1 MPVFDNLLRLPL
13 LRSVY
18 RSFAWALV
26 IFFVLDCWIAA
37 ELFDRTA
44 TSESAAEYA
53 NGVALALAA
62 LIAFVIALQH
72 KLVSLPRLFWWV
84 VATGLLAM
92 AANEAFDIFERMDRA
107 WGEDDYVDL
116 AFLAVTPVGIYVA
129 CLIDDVPRISLR
141 AMKLGLVFQCISD
154 AIDLGDGDIYTIAL
168 FNRNLMEVL
177 TELSEMIFI
186 ETYLFGLAC
195 LMLHLV
201 VRSLEHM
208 APPRLAPRFRAST
221 FD

>member
-18 RSFAWALV
+18 RSFALALA
-26 IFFVLDCWIAA
+26 IFFALDCWVVA
-37 ELFDRTA
+37 ELFDRTT
-44 TSESAAEYA
+44 TSESFAEYA

-72 KLVSLPRLFWWV
+72 PLVSLQRLFWWV
-84 VATGLLAM
+84 VAIGLLAL

-107 WGEDDYVDL
+107 WAEEDYSDL
-116 AFLAVTPVGIYVA
+116 VFLAITPIGIYVA
-129 CLIDDVPRISLR
+129 CLIDNVPPISLR

-154 AIDLGDGDIYTIAL
+154 AIDLGDGDLYIIAL

-186 ETYLFGLAC
+186 ELYLFGLVC

-201 VRSLEHM
+201 VRSLEHI
-208 APPRLAPRFRAST
+208 APGPLRGRLRAST
-221 FD
+221 LD